1 MCAKDKFQVAKTF
14 STSVPAAMWLAVRLI
29 QQNPAFVCAVS
40 SQTFVHT
47 HSWDMHNSK
56 WTHWST

>member
-56 WTHWST
+56 